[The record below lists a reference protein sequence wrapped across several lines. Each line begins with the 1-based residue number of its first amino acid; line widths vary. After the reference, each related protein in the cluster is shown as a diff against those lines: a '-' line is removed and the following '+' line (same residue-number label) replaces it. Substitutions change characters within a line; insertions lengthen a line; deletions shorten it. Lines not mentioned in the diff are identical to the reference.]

1 MVERKCRWCG
11 KPLPDGCHHLT
22 RYCSDECRLAGQK
35 EQKDKYR
42 EGSLDYY
49 YRNREKILAA
59 KKKQRAERRKG
70 QNGRT
75 CIICGRALTGRQVYV
90 CCPTCQAAREKRR
103 YGSLHYR
110 PTGETT
116 ENLIEITRSAEQCG
130 MSYGKYVAAMA
141 AKGARK

>member
-11 KPLPDGCHHLT
+11 KPLSDGCHHLT

-42 EGSLDYY
+42 EGS
-49 YRNREKILAA
+49 RARASSAA
-59 KKKQRAERRKG
+59 G
-70 QNGRT
+70 
-75 CIICGRALTGRQVYV
+75 
-90 CCPTCQAAREKRR
+90 R

>member
-1 MVERKCRWCG
+1 MGERKCRWCG

-35 EQKDKYR
+35 AQKDKYR

-59 KKKQRAERRKG
+59 KKKQRAERRPML
-70 QNGRT
+70 NGRR
-75 CIICGRALTGRQVYV
+75 CVICGTELTGRQVYV
-90 CCPTCQAAREKRR
+90 CGRVCQSRRQWLQQSSQKTDGKETANLKEVARAAEK
-103 YGSLHYR
+103 
-110 PTGETT
+110 
-116 ENLIEITRSAEQCG
+116 CG

-141 AKGARK
+141 AKGAKK

>member
-49 YRNREKILAA
+49 YRNRE
-59 KKKQRAERRKG
+59 
-70 QNGRT
+70 
-75 CIICGRALTGRQVYV
+75 
-90 CCPTCQAAREKRR
+90 
-103 YGSLHYR
+103 
-110 PTGETT
+110 TT